1 MEEQKMSNNSNEK
14 TMVTVEIP
22 HEIAQK
28 IEKRIDNTDFT
39 TSSYVLY
46 ILREVLSDVESKGPV
61 TEKETVPSHEQVEE
75 RLKRLESLGYLD

>member
-1 MEEQKMSNNSNEK
+1 MSNNSNEK